1 MKNNILILIVISIIT
16 LNCNSQTKIN
26 QTLKTELNQIHF
38 LDQIYREYIDNATT
52 KERRNEIAKLT
63 NQNPE
68 YLRKNIF
75 GIIPKTDSINF
86 VKIEKIIAKYGYPG
100 KTLVGEPENT
110 TAFYVIQ
117 HNPDKIPQYYPI
129 IEVAG
134 KKGEIPFRLS
144 AMMLDRKLANEGK
157 EQIYGTQV
165 YGKKILNKETGE
177 QEFFSY
183 VVPIKDPENV
193 NKLRKEAGF
202 ESTIEENAK
211 DLGIEYKKY
220 TYDELSKILK

>member
-1 MKNNILILIVISIIT
+1 MKNNILLLIVISIVT
-16 LNCNSQTKIN
+16 FNCNSQTKIN
-26 QTLKTELNQIHF
+26 QTLKKELNQILF
-38 LDQIYREYIDNATT
+38 LDQIYREFIDNSTT
-52 KERRNEIAKLT
+52 EKRRSEIATFT
-63 NQNPE
+63 NENPE
-68 YLRKNIF
+68 YLHKNIF
-75 GIIPKTDSINF
+75 KIIPKTDSINF
-86 VKIEKIIAKYGYPG
+86 IKIEKIIAKYGYPG
-100 KTLVGEPENT
+100 KTLVGEPGNT

-117 HNPDKIPQYYPI
+117 HNPTRIPQYYPV
-129 IEVAG
+129 IEEAA

-165 YGKKILNKETGE
+165 YRKKIVNKDTGKE
-177 QEFFSY
+177 EFFSY

-202 ESTIEENAK
+202 ESTVEENAK

-220 TYDELSKILK
+220 TYDELNKILK